1 MIDHTRTIAKVFVR
15 VNKQNNFIFG
25 IKFLDEQGKE
35 IAKLFDSGAGYGE
48 WQMQDIPVGK
58 EIIGFYGNT
67 T

>member
-1 MIDHTRTIAKVFVR
+1 MR